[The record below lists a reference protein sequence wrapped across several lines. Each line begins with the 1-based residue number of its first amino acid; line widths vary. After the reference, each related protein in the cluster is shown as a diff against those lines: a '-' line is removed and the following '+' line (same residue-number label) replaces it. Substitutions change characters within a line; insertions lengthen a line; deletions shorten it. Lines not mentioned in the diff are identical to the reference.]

1 MQKSLGFIEL
11 PNLADA
17 IEAADL
23 MLKVADIQ
31 FETWEKKLG
40 GRLVT
45 IVVSGDVA
53 AVTEA
58 VEHAK
63 ANAAGRIVAS
73 AVIANPHEELWKL
86 IERSRSKY
94 DFGLKPQEISE
105 V

>member
-17 IEAADL
+17 IEALDL
-23 MLKVADIQ
+23 MLKAADIQ

-45 IVVSGDVA
+45 IIVSGDVA

-63 ANAAGRIVAS
+63 ADAAGRIVAS
-73 AVIANPHEELWKL
+73 AVIANPHSELFRL
-86 IERSRSKY
+86 IEKSKKKHN
-94 DFGLKPQEISE
+94 FPEPLKVNE

>member
-17 IEAADL
+17 IQAADL
-23 MLKVADIQ
+23 MLKVADVE
-31 FETWEKKLG
+31 FVTWEKKLG

-58 VEHAK
+58 VNHAK

-73 AVIANPHEELWKL
+73 AVIANPHAELLKL

-94 DFGLKPQEISE
+94 DFQFKSRS
-105 V
+105 

>member
-17 IEAADL
+17 VEALDL
-23 MLKVADIQ
+23 MLKAADVQ

-45 IVVSGDVA
+45 IIVSGDVA

-63 ANAAGRIVAS
+63 SDAAGRIVAS
-73 AVIANPHEELWKL
+73 AVIANPHPELFKL
-86 IERSRSKY
+86 IEKSKKKHN
-94 DFGLKPQEISE
+94 FPEPLKVNE